1 MEEDPAGRSP
11 AQGLQ
16 LRGRISG
23 GGLQCF
29 EWCPP
34 SSCPLAPGNVTLFG
48 NSIFAAV
55 IKVKILRWDD
65 FRFRVGPTSTDW
77 CPFQKRHTHTHRRS
91 YVRTEQRQV
100 TATSQTSRGLQ
111 ETFLKYF
118 KITSF
123 KTKTRWCI
131 AQGCPRPHDTSM
143 QR

>member
-1 MEEDPAGRSP
+1 MEADPAGRRP

-34 SSCPLAPGNVTLFG
+34 SSCPLAPRNVTLFG
-48 NSIFAAV
+48 NSVFAAV

-77 CPFQKRHTHTHRRS
+77 CPFKKTHTHTHTRS
-91 YVRTEQRQV
+91 YVTTEQRQV
-100 TATSQTSRGLQ
+100 TATSQSHLGPPGLRGGRKCPPL
-111 ETFLKYF
+111 EPLEGAWPCDTL
-118 KITSF
+118 IS
-123 KTKTRWCI
+123 
-131 AQGCPRPHDTSM
+131 AQ
-143 QR
+143 